1 MLERVR
7 YSGMVML
14 ATLALSSAL
23 VFPSPLPQEK
33 EASYW
38 YELMEREVQEALQR
52 PRNEG
57 KAKNIILFLGD
68 GMGVTVAT
76 AGRILK
82 GQKEGV
88 SGEEGYLVWERF
100 PNIAL
105 LKTYNLDKQVPDSAA
120 TATAYLA
127 GVKANYE
134 TLGVSGKVK
143 MKDCDASLLQEN
155 RLDSILQWAQDAGK
169 DTGVV
174 TTTQVT
180 HATPA
185 ALYAKAAYRYW
196 QCDTRMIDDN
206 ATHCKDIARQ
216 LVEDEPGRNMKV
228 IMGGGRQEMGA
239 SLQKDTSQKCPRTD
253 GRNLVQ
259 EWMQDKKMRGATHAY
274 VTSTSQLRN
283 VPIQDTDYL
292 FGLFGDIHTPY
303 EVDRDGGLDGTPS
316 LKEMVLTAI
325 TILQKSPQGFFLLVE
340 GGMIDRGMHNSNPRR
355 ALEELVQLE
364 KAMEEAL
371 KVVDLEDTLVVV
383 TADHSHTMTMAGY
396 PPRGNDIFG
405 VVKNR
410 YVTDGLPYTTLM
422 FATGPGYNYT
432 WDGHKVTRP
441 NLTGVDTGH
450 KDYVSLA
457 AVPTVDNKE
466 THGGEDV
473 AVFATG
479 PMSHLFHRV
488 HEQTFVAHV
497 MAFSACIGP
506 YKDTC
511 TRLLKES
518 AKDVVIHGPEG
529 NTKNGCR
536 CDSNIGNGHGHN
548 HSHSSHG
555 SQLGMADEN
564 QTHTSSDNQLGKD
577 RGHAKSFHQVNK
589 EGDPEMHTEQ
599 EDVDVDFAS
608 RTSNVHTKHLNK
620 HKLNGGSSRL
630 APSYTA
636 LFLLALL
643 GLNCRLLLRFNS
655 L

>member
-7 YSGMVML
+7 YSGMVLL

-52 PRNEG
+52 PKNEG

-100 PNIAL
+100 PNNAL

-120 TATAYLA
+120 TATAYLT

-143 MKDCDASLLQEN
+143 VKDCDASLLQEN

-185 ALYAKAAYRYW
+185 GLYAKTAYRDW
-196 QCDTRMIDDN
+196 LCDTKMIADN

-216 LVEDEPGRNMKV
+216 LVEDEPGRSMKV

-239 SLQKDTSQKCPRTD
+239 PLNQGKVKCLRSD
-253 GRNLVQ
+253 GRNLIQ
-259 EWMQDKKMRGATHAY
+259 EWVQDKKKRGATSAY
-274 VTSTSQLRN
+274 VTSTRQLRS
-283 VPIQDTDYL
+283 VPLKDTDYL
-292 FGLFGDIHTPY
+292 LGLFGDIHTPY

-340 GGMIDRGMHNSNPRR
+340 GGLLDIALHYSQARRG
-355 ALEELVQLE
+355 LEELVQLE
-364 KAMEEAL
+364 EAVKEAL
-371 KVVDLEDTLVVV
+371 KVVNLEETLLIV
-383 TADHSHTMTMAGY
+383 TGDHSHAITMSGY

-405 VVKNR
+405 VVRNKH
-410 YVTDGLPYTTLM
+410 VTDGLPYTTLM
-422 FATGPGYNYT
+422 FAVGHGYNYT

-450 KDYVSLA
+450 KDYVAQAS
-457 AVPTVDNKE
+457 VPTVVGE
-466 THGGEDV
+466 EAHGGEDV
-473 AVFATG
+473 AVYATG
-479 PMSHLFHRV
+479 VMSHLFHRT

-497 MAFSACIGP
+497 MAVAGCIGP
-506 YKDTC
+506 YKDNC
-511 TRLLKES
+511 ARLKK
-518 AKDVVIHGPEG
+518 ADPDYVDANI
-529 NTKNGCR
+529 NTKNR
-536 CDSNIGNGHGHN
+536 KIS
-548 HSHSSHG
+548 
-555 SQLGMADEN
+555 
-564 QTHTSSDNQLGKD
+564 
-577 RGHAKSFHQVNK
+577 
-589 EGDPEMHTEQ
+589 
-599 EDVDVDFAS
+599 
-608 RTSNVHTKHLNK
+608 
-620 HKLNGGSSRL
+620 GGSATLLPTVLS
-630 APSYTA
+630 T
-636 LFLLALL
+636 FLLPLMWLTTHLDL
-643 GLNCRLLLRFNS
+643 GCIS